1 MDKAPENDVKVLSA
15 SALYDFDIEDS
26 LNKDIHNNVRVLPG
40 PLMFDVSGSFTVDIY
55 NKLLARDTN
64 SKNKQLNIS
73 EVQKT
78 SKKNKTRRT

>member
-40 PLMFDVSGSFTVDIY
+40 PLMFDVSG
-55 NKLLARDTN
+55 
-64 SKNKQLNIS
+64 
-73 EVQKT
+73 
-78 SKKNKTRRT
+78 